1 MRNVPQVL
9 RALALALTTA
19 FAVSCG
25 SQPELP
31 KIEGVAGPFFNV
43 QNGRVLVSMTLE
55 QVEIIGG
62 VTIPLGKLQNS
73 TVEVTPAQEGGTLF
87 QVAVDLSDIEL
98 TDWSTVDPHSL
109 PGGRPLPGIVGGQL
123 PSFAVTVPQ
132 LADAT
137 VYASQKVFGFFLPFK
152 LKVQAIAT
160 FRIVMNGK
168 NLGNLSLVGQD
179 SNGENSGLLVLMNL
193 NAAGKKELK
202 RLIKISKKAENR
214 HKLY

>member
-1 MRNVPQVL
+1 MRSFPSVL
-9 RALALALTTA
+9 RALALGVTTA

-31 KIEGVAGPFFNV
+31 KIEGVKGPFFNV
-43 QNGRVLVSMTLE
+43 MDGRVLISMTLE

-62 VTIPLGKLQNS
+62 LVVPMGKLPNS

-87 QVAVDLSDIEL
+87 QVAVDLKDIEM
-98 TDWSTVDPHSL
+98 TDWNTVDPTQL

-123 PSFAVTVPQ
+123 PAFAVTVPQ

-137 VYASQKVFGFFLPFK
+137 VYASQKVFGFFLPFQ

-160 FRIVMNGK
+160 FRIVINGK
-168 NLGNLSLVGQD
+168 NMGNLSLVGQD
-179 SNGENSGLLVLMNL
+179 SAGDNSGLLVLMNL
-193 NAAGKKELK
+193 NSAGKAELK
-202 RLIKISKKAENR
+202 RLLKHSKKAGNR
-214 HKLY
+214 HKMY